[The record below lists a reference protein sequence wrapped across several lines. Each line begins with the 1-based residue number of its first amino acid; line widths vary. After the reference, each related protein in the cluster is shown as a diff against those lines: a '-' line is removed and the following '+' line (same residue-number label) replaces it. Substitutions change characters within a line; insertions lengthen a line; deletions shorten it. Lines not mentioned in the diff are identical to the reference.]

1 MQTSLLLHSIRDEK
15 PPNVPEDDKRFSPEF
30 RDFIA
35 CCCKTRPEDRLT
47 AEQLLSHPFLE
58 VAHAGAAIGGEL
70 ERGKAEL
77 KEILKAT
84 YEHIEKRRSEIAKER
99 AAAAQQSASE
109 KGAARDSW
117 AVFADIMTVKTHVLL
132 HNIFFPKEDNMHGLV
147 LTLAKQLDLPPTVLV
162 EEITIFIESTMSAK
176 VKSPMVPPPEPQ
188 SPSIQATPKASHGSS
203 RRHN

>member
-1 MQTSLLLHSIRDEK
+1 
-15 PPNVPEDDKRFSPEF
+15 
-30 RDFIA
+30 
-35 CCCKTRPEDRLT
+35 
-47 AEQLLSHPFLE
+47 
-58 VAHAGAAIGGEL
+58 
-70 ERGKAEL
+70 
-77 KEILKAT
+77 
-84 YEHIEKRRSEIAKER
+84 
-99 AAAAQQSASE
+99 
-109 KGAARDSW
+109 
-117 AVFADIMTVKTHVLL
+117 MTVKTHVLL